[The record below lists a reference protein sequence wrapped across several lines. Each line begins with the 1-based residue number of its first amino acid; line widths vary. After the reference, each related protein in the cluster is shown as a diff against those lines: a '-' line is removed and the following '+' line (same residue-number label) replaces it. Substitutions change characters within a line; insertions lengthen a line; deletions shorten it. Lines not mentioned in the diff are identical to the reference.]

1 MFVIKTLSPVAVA
14 TPFLVACMGATPA
27 ESAPK
32 RVYEERTSNDP
43 EARGESLL
51 QQNMMDRHNSARA
64 KIKAAPLNWD
74 EKLAADAR
82 IYATQMAQT
91 GKFAHDPQTGK
102 NPRQGENLWLGTKG
116 AYSYI
121 QMANGWIDEDRF
133 FKPGFFPDN
142 SNTGNWGDVGHYT
155 QVIWPTTTHV
165 GCAVASNKQDDYLV
179 CRYSPG
185 GNIVGRDPLTNARKP
200 R

>member
-1 MFVIKTLSPVAVA
+1 MHILKAF
-14 TPFLVACMGATPA
+14 TPIAIIAPALAACIAATPA

-32 RVYEERTSNDP
+32 RIYEQRASNVP
-43 EARGESLL
+43 EQRAAPLL
-51 QQNMMDRHNSARA
+51 QQVMLDRHNTARA
-64 KIKAAPLNWD
+64 KTKAVPLNWD
-74 EKLAADAR
+74 ANLANDAK
-82 IYATQMAQT
+82 IYADQMART
-91 GKFAHDPQTGK
+91 GRFAHDPQTGK
-102 NPRQGENLWLGTKG
+102 NPRQGENLWMGTKE
-116 AYSYI
+116 AYSYTR
-121 QMANGWIDEDRF
+121 MVNGWIDEDRF

-165 GCAVASNKQDDYLV
+165 GCAVASNKQDDFLV

-185 GNIVGRDPLTNARKP
+185 GNIVGRDPLTNERKP